1 MHELSVCQ
9 GLMRQVGKV
18 AEQNGA
24 ESVDRILL
32 RVGQLSG
39 VEASLLVHAFEI
51 ARMGTVAEGAELEI
65 EDGPVTVK
73 CRECG
78 TEGGVKPN
86 RLVCPC
92 CGDWRVE
99 VTGGEE
105 LMLLSLD
112 LTT

>member
-9 GLMRQVGKV
+9 GLMRQVGTV

-24 ESVDRILL
+24 TSVDRILL
-32 RVGQLSG
+32 RVGRLSG
-39 VEASLLVHAFEI
+39 VEASLLMHAFEI
-51 ARMGTVAEGAELEI
+51 ARMGTVAERAIQDI

-73 CRECG
+73 CRQCSTQAE
-78 TEGGVKPN
+78 VQPN
-86 RLVCPC
+86 RLVCSS